1 MKSGY
6 LYYASDK
13 AVYDALVQH
22 NFKNADV
29 REIFLSRGI
38 LISDNTP
45 REDIALYFS
54 SLNHDYYD
62 HQRIASIFGG
72 SVRKERTALARVKN
86 SFDKEKL
93 EYVGGEVKKQ
103 LESTGA
109 QVTCAW
115 IGKSYVLTIK
125 YEEYNSNK
133 SEFKQT
139 IEREGVVEIDLSGS
153 DVVVRY
159 SDNKFVSSAKEKFLD
174 VLSAQVPEGEG
185 FDVEE
190 ISLKGLS
197 GELRTDFFKKLLVGI
212 SGYKPHDV
220 SDVYVYNPKSTPA
233 DSATDT
239 DLGVHITKVSFKGE
253 GVLSSSELEAFFK
266 AGFYINRV
274 VWTCWASSERSDIFE
289 LDVHF
294 SNPEECEGFAYV
306 IRGVYKLNDKG
317 SHNKGRT
324 PCDTLSDKRMIR
336 LIEDAASKTLA
347 ELRLKVEGGSTEA
360 LSEAI

>member
-29 REIFLSRGI
+29 RELFLSRGI

-45 REDIALYFS
+45 REDVALYFS

-72 SVRKERTALARVKN
+72 NTRKERTALARVKN

-93 EYVGGEVKKQ
+93 EYVGDEIKKQ
-103 LESTGA
+103 LESKGA

-115 IGKSYVLTIK
+115 VGKSYELTIK

-139 IEREGVVEIDLSGS
+139 IEREGVVEIDLSG
-153 DVVVRY
+153 DEVLVRY
-159 SDNKFVSSAKEKFLD
+159 SDNKFISSAKEKFLD
-174 VLSAQVPEGEG
+174 VLSSQVPEGED

-190 ISLKGLS
+190 VSLKGLS
-197 GELRTDFFKKLLVGI
+197 GELRTEFFKNLLVSI
-212 SGYKPHDV
+212 NGYKPYDV
-220 SDVYVYNPKSTPA
+220 SDVYVYNPKSAPV
-233 DSATDT
+233 DGATDA
-239 DLGVHITKVSFKGE
+239 DIGVHITKVSFKGE
-253 GVLSSSELEAFFK
+253 GVLSSPELDAFFK

-274 VWTCWASSERSDIFE
+274 VWSCLAKSDKSDIFE

-294 SNPEECEGFAYV
+294 SNPDECEGFAYV
-306 IRGVYKLNDKG
+306 VRGVYKLNDKG
-317 SHNKGRT
+317 YHNKGRT
-324 PCDTLSDKRMIR
+324 PCDTLSDKRMLR
-336 LIEDAASKTLA
+336 LIEDAAGQVLSA
-347 ELRLKVEGGSTEA
+347 LRLKAEGGSTGG
-360 LSEAI
+360 SQ